1 MFHSG
6 RAVQKL
12 FYIGVQRLG
21 KFRQH
26 FHVRPGPA
34 GLIVGYGLTGDVE
47 HLRQL
52 ILTDVPLLPQRA
64 DVFPISRIGVT
75 SRLRLWVHLK
85 SDAWTSR
92 FFCFY
97 SSRKQESCHAKS
109 LCGVKKGEANCR
121 KAKKDAC
128 KKQAS

>member
-64 DVFPISRIGVT
+64 DVFSNIPHRRYLPAAFMG
-75 SRLRLWVHLK
+75 
-85 SDAWTSR
+85 
-92 FFCFY
+92 
-97 SSRKQESCHAKS
+97 
-109 LCGVKKGEANCR
+109 
-121 KAKKDAC
+121 
-128 KKQAS
+128 ASEKRCMDKPLFLLLF